1 MPETSEQMAR
11 NTGFFTLALIGQKV
25 ISFIYFTYLARTF
38 GPVDIGRYVLAL
50 SLTTI
55 FSVLIDLGTSSVL
68 TREVA
73 REPQS
78 ANNLIRPILGFKIVM
93 SLVAA
98 ILVVGISRLLNYPVV
113 VQELIMIATIVMVL
127 DSFILSFYSTIR
139 GYHTLFWES
148 IGVILFQFTI
158 AVLGVA
164 TSFVT
169 HDVRWFM
176 LALALSVVIHFIYAY
191 FQIKFRYQV
200 FLWPEFNLSKWR
212 AVAKLAW
219 PFALAAVLLRVYGY
233 VDTVLL
239 SVLSSEEAVG
249 FYSVA
254 YKVTFALQFI
264 PTAFAASLFPGFS
277 AYFVNAKEKL
287 ASSFAHSLVYLTVIA
302 VPVSFGLAVLAPVVV
317 AALYPRFTASI
328 EPLQIL
334 MLSLPFLFATFP
346 IGSLLAACNRQTRN
360 TGNIAIAT
368 AVSVLANLLLIPKF
382 GPIGAAVASFLGTIT
397 LLVAGALVVKQII
410 TVDSKW
416 LFYKL
421 VKILMA
427 GLIMAVV
434 AWLLVGY
441 INFIFVIIISAPV
454 YLFVVIKLGG
464 VSWEEMIRFYQI
476 LKNKSLIQKNN

>member
-1 MPETSEQMAR
+1 
-11 NTGFFTLALIGQKV
+11 
-25 ISFIYFTYLARTF
+25 
-38 GPVDIGRYVLAL
+38 
-50 SLTTI
+50 
-55 FSVLIDLGTSSVL
+55 
-68 TREVA
+68 
-73 REPQS
+73 
-78 ANNLIRPILGFKIVM
+78 
-93 SLVAA
+93 
-98 ILVVGISRLLNYPVV
+98 
-113 VQELIMIATIVMVL
+113 
-127 DSFILSFYSTIR
+127 SFILSFYSTIR

-148 IGVILFQFTI
+148 VGVILFQFTI

-191 FQIKFRYQV
+191 WQIKFRYQV

-277 AYFVNAKEKL
+277 AYFKNAKDGAPNLNVLHQSDDLKGRTPRTSGPSNHVTNEWSAWYRGKL
-287 ASSFAHSLVYLTVIA
+287 TDSFAHSLVYLTAIA

-317 AALYPRFTASI
+317 AALYPRFTASVQ
-328 EPLQIL
+328 PLQIL
-334 MLSLPFLFATFP
+334 MLSLPLLFATFP

-368 AVSVLANLLLIPKF
+368 AVSVVANLLLIPKF
-382 GPIGAAVASFLGTIT
+382 GPVGAALASFLGTIT
-397 LLVAGALVVKQII
+397 LLIAGALVVKQII

-421 VKILMA
+421 VKILIA
-427 GLIMAVV
+427 GLVMAVV
-434 AWLLVGY
+434 TWLLVQQ
-441 INFIFVIIISAPV
+441 IHFILVIIISTPV
-454 YLFVVIKLGG
+454 YLFLVIKLGG
-464 VSWEEMIRFYQI
+464 VSWQELINFYHI
-476 LKNKSLIQKNN
+476 LKQKSLPLRDNN